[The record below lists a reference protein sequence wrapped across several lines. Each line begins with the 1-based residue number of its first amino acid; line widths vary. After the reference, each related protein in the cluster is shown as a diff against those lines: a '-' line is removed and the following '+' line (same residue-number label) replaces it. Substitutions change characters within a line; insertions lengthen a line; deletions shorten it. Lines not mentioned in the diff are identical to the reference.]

1 MEAKYFFIKT
11 KHPKIV
17 RYCNGITEVYSVSDG
32 WVENEAWYDRLFFG
46 DFSDYEEVTER
57 EANMFISGVNA
68 T

>member
-1 MEAKYFFIKT
+1 M
-11 KHPKIV
+11 
-17 RYCNGITEVYSVSDG
+17 SDG